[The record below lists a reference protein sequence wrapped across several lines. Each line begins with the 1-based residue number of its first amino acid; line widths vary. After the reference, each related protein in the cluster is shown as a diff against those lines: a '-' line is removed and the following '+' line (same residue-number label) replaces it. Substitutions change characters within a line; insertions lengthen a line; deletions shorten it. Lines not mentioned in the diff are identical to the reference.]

1 MESLSEFDERK
12 EVVIGMCICW
22 ILFDF
27 GIEESLDGSEILDNL
42 LMGVEQSGEGVHGN
56 VQVIFLDGAGVF
68 VQLVKI
74 AAQAVYRV
82 Y

>member
-1 MESLSEFDERK
+1 MESLSEFDERQ
-12 EVVIGMCICW
+12 EVVVGVCISW

-27 GIEESLDGSEILDNL
+27 GIEKSLDGSKVLDNL
-42 LMGVEQSGEGVHGN
+42 LMWVKESGEGVHGN

-68 VQLVKI
+68 VELVKI
-74 AAQAVYRV
+74 SAQAVDRV

>member
-12 EVVIGMCICW
+12 EAVIGMCISW

-56 VQVIFLDGAGVF
+56 VQVIFLDGARVF